1 MTTIAERIKCVRT
14 DKGLTVKDFAKILD
28 VSTTTVNNY
37 EKGLRTPDCEVLDKF
52 LHMLD
57 VDLNWLVG
65 GEMGEKFIRMGDLSL
80 NEQLLIAFSRRQP
93 ESVFDQLVNLLRAMS
108 QHEMTWRF
116 GKNKENNESIT
127 STTTAQPHHASS
139 PQQDE

>member
-37 EKGLRTPDCEVLDKF
+37 EKGLRTPDCEVLYKF

-93 ESVFDQLVNLLRAMS
+93 ESVFDQLVNYR
-108 QHEMTWRF
+108 
-116 GKNKENNESIT
+116 
-127 STTTAQPHHASS
+127 
-139 PQQDE
+139 

>member
-1 MTTIAERIKCVRT
+1 
-14 DKGLTVKDFAKILD
+14 
-28 VSTTTVNNY
+28 
-37 EKGLRTPDCEVLDKF
+37 EVLVF
-52 LHMLD
+52 FFHMLD

-116 GKNKENNESIT
+116 GKNKENNEST
-127 STTTAQPHHASS
+127 TLTTTAQPPPASN